1 MAADATLYDVP
12 VSNNGARIRI
22 AIYAKGLEDRIE
34 VKAPTALGGLKS
46 DEYVSRGVG
55 RFVSPPLADAIIV
68 ADTDSPICG
77 RPKRPTPRAPHAP
90 IAGTSCSIRMTFCTM
105 PR

>member
-22 AIYAKGLEDRIE
+22 AIYAKGLEDRIQ

-46 DEYVSRGVG
+46 DEYVSRGE
-55 RFVSPPLADAIIV
+55 FVSPPLADAIIV

-77 RPKRPTPRAPHAP
+77 RPKRPTPHTHPSQVPRA
-90 IAGTSCSIRMTFCTM
+90 
-105 PR
+105 